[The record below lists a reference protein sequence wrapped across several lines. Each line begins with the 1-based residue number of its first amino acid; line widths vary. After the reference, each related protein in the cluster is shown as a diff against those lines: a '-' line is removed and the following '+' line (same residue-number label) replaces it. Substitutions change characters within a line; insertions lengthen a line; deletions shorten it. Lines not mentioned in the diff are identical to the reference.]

1 MQAIRSIRP
10 RLAFTLAFVALLTA
24 VGGAASLVGRQRGAL
39 RHLQAEH
46 RPHTLDLEVVRVEAG
61 HDHPAW

>member
-24 VGGAASLVGRQRGAL
+24 VGGAASLVGASEVHSGIF
-39 RHLQAEH
+39 QAEH